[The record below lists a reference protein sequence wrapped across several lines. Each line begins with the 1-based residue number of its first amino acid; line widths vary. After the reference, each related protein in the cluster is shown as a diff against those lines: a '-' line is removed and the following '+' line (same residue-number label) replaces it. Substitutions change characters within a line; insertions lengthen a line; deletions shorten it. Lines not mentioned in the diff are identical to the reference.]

1 MTAHLPA
8 VTSGLAQLP
17 EPPSHVRIVGAPAAL
32 AAGRAESPDW
42 VVVDANG
49 CQQGG
54 SGSRGG
60 AVRLMSRLASRAHEA
75 LPLQV
80 VDPYGH
86 LTGDRLA

>member
-1 MTAHLPA
+1 MTAHPSAVAPVPA
-8 VTSGLAQLP
+8 QPP
-17 EPPSHVRIVGAPAAL
+17 EPPSNVRIVGAPAAR
-32 AAGRAESPDW
+32 AARRAEPPDW

-49 CQQGG
+49 CRQGG

-60 AVRLMSRLASRAHEA
+60 AVRLMSRLASRAHEV

-80 VDPYGH
+80 VDPNGH

>member
-1 MTAHLPA
+1 MTPHLPA
-8 VTSGLAQLP
+8 VTPVLAQLP
-17 EPPSHVRIVGAPAAL
+17 EPPSNVRIVGAPAAR
-32 AAGRAESPDW
+32 AARRAEPPDW

-49 CQQGG
+49 CRQGG

-60 AVRLMSRLASRAHEA
+60 AVRLMSRLASRAHEV